1 MTRWFWTG
9 QKVTGTALSDSPE
22 LPPRGEA
29 TRIGG
34 MDMEDQLL
42 TITEAARRTRL
53 SARTLTRAAEAG
65 RLAVVRIG
73 RAVRVRPEDLDQ
85 FVADH
90 RTERSRR

>member
-1 MTRWFWTG
+1 MTRWVRTG

-22 LPPRGEA
+22 LPPRREG
-29 TRIGG
+29 TQIGG

-53 SARTLTRAAEAG
+53 SARTLTRAAQAG
-65 RLAVVRIG
+65 CLAVVRIG
-73 RAVRVRPEDLDQ
+73 RAGRIRPEDLGQ

-90 RTERSRR
+90 RTERSSR